1 MGLRLIEVFLAEDQR
16 NRVQEVLKEQKVLGS
31 WEQRLLEGKI
41 LIKLLLPAEETGAV
55 LDLLEKH
62 FSLIEAEG
70 FRIIILPVEASIP
83 RPQPEETPPEHEE
96 LQPEKKQIRR

>member
-1 MGLRLIEVFLAEDQR
+1 MALRLVELFLPKDQKD
-16 NRVQEVLKEQKVLGS
+16 RVQKLLKNHKVLGS
-31 WEQRLLEGKI
+31 WQEELTEGKI

-83 RPQPEETPPEHEE
+83 RPQPEETPPEHEK
-96 LQPEKKQIRR
+96 LPPEKSQIPR